1 MKNNFY
7 LILFLSFFYK
17 PLFADNLNIQSS
29 TISIDKETKITVFKN
44 DVIATDDKNNIFKTQ
59 YAEFDKDSKKL
70 ISKGD
75 TTIITSEGYML
86 KGKNIIF
93 NNKNKIIES
102 KDPAIITDLDQSKI
116 FLENFK
122 YFTKDSF
129 FKSVGAI
136 KVIDSKNNSYN
147 FSQVYID
154 EKKREIIGTDI
165 KAFLNEGNFKIKEKN
180 KPRVFANTVKID
192 GKGNEFT
199 KSVFTLCDYRKDD
212 SCPPWSI
219 QASKMKHDKAQK
231 TVYYDNAVIKVYD
244 VPIFYLPKLSHPDP
258 SVKRRS
264 GFLPPSLTNSKNL
277 GSGFKAPYFWAVS
290 HDKDMT
296 LTSNM
301 FDSERPLFLS
311 EYRQAFKRSN
321 LILDLGYTEGFKKIE
336 KSKKKVG
343 DRSHLF
349 AKFVKNF
356 ETKNNSEN
364 NFEISL
370 QNVSDDKYLKLY
382 KIKSNLASYE
392 VDTLE
397 SSISYT
403 HQSDDTFIG
412 FNASVYETL
421 KEDYNDKY
429 EYILPDVIL
438 NKNLFSNKY
447 GSADITSNLKV
458 HNYDTNKY
466 TKFYINDIDWKY
478 RNISFDSGLSG
489 KILGKLKNINYEAKN
504 TEFKK
509 DPTSEVFGALGYLT
523 QLDLFKETEENF
535 THLLT
540 PKMLVRFAP
549 NHMRKENNGPRL
561 NHLNIFSLDRLSS
574 DKNFESGL
582 SATLG
587 FDYEIKDIDNDKQF
601 NLKIGQIVNKKE
613 NKNMPSSSSLDEKLS
628 DVVGNIDFKVNNEIK
643 LNYNFA
649 VDQNYNDLNYNE
661 ISTEFNFNPI
671 KFNVS
676 YLQEKEHIGNKEYMK
691 AKINLAKGNNGL
703 FTAESKRNLVTN
715 SAEYYNLSYEYLNDC
730 LRAGLVYRREFYEDS
745 ELEPEN
751 SLMFKITFVP
761 FGNINSPS
769 FNE

>member
-1 MKNNFY
+1 MKNNFF

-44 DVIATDDKNNIFKTQ
+44 DVIATDDKNNILKTQ

-75 TTIITSEGYML
+75 TTIITSEGYIL

-192 GKGNEFT
+192 DKGNEFT

-336 KSKKKVG
+336 KSKKKLG

-364 NFEISL
+364 NFEISF

-382 KIKSNLASYE
+382 KIKSNLDSYE

-403 HQSDDTFIG
+403 HQRDDTFIG

-447 GSADITSNLKV
+447 GNADITSNLKV

-509 DPTSEVFGALGYLT
+509 DPTSELFGALGYLT

-628 DVVGNIDFKVNNEIK
+628 DVVGNMDFKVNNEIK

>member
-509 DPTSEVFGALGYLT
+509 DPTSEIFGALGYLT
-523 QLDLFKETEENF
+523 QLDLFKETEKKFN
-535 THLLT
+535 HLLT

-628 DVVGNIDFKVNNEIK
+628 DVVGNMDFKVNNEIK

>member
-7 LILFLSFFYK
+7 FILFLSFFYK

-509 DPTSEVFGALGYLT
+509 DPTSEIFGALGYLT
-523 QLDLFKETEENF
+523 QLDLFKETEKKFN
-535 THLLT
+535 HLLT

-628 DVVGNIDFKVNNEIK
+628 DVVGNMDFKVNNEIK

>member
-1 MKNNFY
+1 MN
-7 LILFLSFFYK
+7 
-17 PLFADNLNIQSS
+17 
-29 TISIDKETKITVFKN
+29 
-44 DVIATDDKNNIFKTQ
+44 
-59 YAEFDKDSKKL
+59 
-70 ISKGD
+70 
-75 TTIITSEGYML
+75 
-86 KGKNIIF
+86 
-93 NNKNKIIES
+93 
-102 KDPAIITDLDQSKI
+102 
-116 FLENFK
+116 
-122 YFTKDSF
+122 
-129 FKSVGAI
+129 GA
-136 KVIDSKNNSYN
+136 
-147 FSQVYID
+147 Q
-154 EKKREIIGTDI
+154 
-165 KAFLNEGNFKIKEKN
+165 
-180 KPRVFANTVKID
+180 TVK
-192 GKGNEFT
+192 GGG
-199 KSVFTLCDYRKDD
+199 
-212 SCPPWSI
+212 
-219 QASKMKHDKAQK
+219 A
-231 TVYYDNAVIKVYD
+231 
-244 VPIFYLPKLSHPDP
+244 
-258 SVKRRS
+258 
-264 GFLPPSLTNSKNL
+264 
-277 GSGFKAPYFWAVS
+277 GSGARGGTI
-290 HDKDMT
+290 HDRK
-296 LTSNM
+296 NG
-301 FDSERPLFLS
+301 
-311 EYRQAFKRSN
+311 
-321 LILDLGYTEGFKKIE
+321 IKIE
-336 KSKKKVG
+336 TSIEIWSHYTGSQKFCRQRKSKKKLG

-349 AKFVKNF
+349 TKFVKNF
-356 ETKNNSEN
+356 ETKSNSEN
-364 NFEISL
+364 NFEISF

>member
-102 KDPAIITDLDQSKI
+102 KDPATITDLDQSKI

-301 FDSERPLFLS
+301 FVSERPLFLS

-447 GSADITSNLKV
+447 GSTDITSNLKV

-466 TKFYINDIDWKY
+466 KKININDNDWKY

-489 KILGKLKNINYEAKN
+489 KILGKLNNINYEAKN

>member
-301 FDSERPLFLS
+301 FVSERPLFLS

-715 SAEYYNLSYEYLNDC
+715 SAEYYNLSYEYINDC

>member
-165 KAFLNEGNFKIKEKN
+165 KAFLNEGNFNIKEKN

-301 FDSERPLFLS
+301 FVSERPLFLS

>member
-301 FDSERPLFLS
+301 FVSERPLFLS

>member
-147 FSQVYID
+147 FSQIYID

-301 FDSERPLFLS
+301 FVSERPLFLS

>member
-301 FDSERPLFLS
+301 FVSERPLFLS

-447 GSADITSNLKV
+447 GSTDITSNLKV